1 MFHTRWCKM
10 LVITIAFLFVSIF
23 VVEFDA
29 YARVGGGISSGSRG
43 SRSYSAPSRPSSPG
57 PSSSYSSPTGPTQQ
71 PNQPIGQQPRS
82 GLWTGLAGGLAGG
95 LLGGML
101 FRSLAFGGGA
111 GGMGGGGIGMF
122 EILLIAFIL
131 FGIYWFIKRRRRAAQ
146 EAAGSNSYQQSST
159 GAPDAFTRE
168 PFSPTYGSQPDY
180 NPQPG
185 QSPQSARADTDA
197 GLGHIR
203 QMDPAF
209 EERRFLDLAG
219 DQFFKIQGAWG
230 SRDLSAVRPL
240 LTEEMYATIQRDADR
255 LKADKRINKLDN
267 IAVRTVDIGE
277 AWQESGQDYIT
288 VRFYANL
295 LDYTVDEATGDVV
308 LGSKTEPVKFEEY
321 WTFTRPV
328 GNNPWRLSAITQ
340 PS

>member
-1 MFHTRWCKM
+1 MFHLQWCKM
-10 LVITIAFLFVSIF
+10 LVITITLLFVSMF
-23 VVEFDA
+23 VLELDA
-29 YARVGGGISSGSRG
+29 YARVGGGSSSGSRG
-43 SRSYSAPSRPSSPG
+43 SRSYSAPSRPSTSG
-57 PSSSYSSPTGPTQQ
+57 PSSSYSSPTQQ
-71 PNQPIGQQPRS
+71 PNQPIAQQPRS

-95 LLGGML
+95 ILGGML
-101 FRSLAFGGGA
+101 FRSLGFGGM
-111 GGMGGGGIGMF
+111 GGMGGGIGLF

-131 FGIYWFIKRRRRAAQ
+131 FGIYWYIKKRRRAAL
-146 EAAGSNSYQQSST
+146 EAAGSNSYYQSST

-168 PFSPTYGSQPDY
+168 PFSPTYGSQPGY

-185 QSPQSARADTDA
+185 SSPQSAETDADA
-197 GLGHIR
+197 GLRHIR
-203 QMDPAF
+203 QMDPYF
-209 EERRFLDLAG
+209 EERRFLDLAS
-219 DQFFKIQGAWG
+219 DQFFKIQGAWAG
-230 SRDLSAVRPL
+230 RDLSAVRPL
-240 LTEEMYATIQRDADR
+240 LTEEMFATIQRDADR
-255 LKADKRINKLDN
+255 LKADKKINKLDN

-308 LGSKTEPVKFEEY
+308 SGSKTEPVKFEEY